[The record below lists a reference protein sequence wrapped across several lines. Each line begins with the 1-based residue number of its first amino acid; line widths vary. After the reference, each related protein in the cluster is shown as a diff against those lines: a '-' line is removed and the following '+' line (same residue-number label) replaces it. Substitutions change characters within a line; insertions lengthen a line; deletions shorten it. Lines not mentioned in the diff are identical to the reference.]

1 MKCPPYPLILN
12 LILTLSPLNNSPLL
26 TILGLMGTKQVCIL
40 SSCMFKEGDSIL
52 IGFFGV

>member
-26 TILGLMGTKQVCIL
+26 TILSFMCTKQVCIL
-40 SSCMFKEGDSIL
+40 SSGIL
-52 IGFFGV
+52 RKAIVSL